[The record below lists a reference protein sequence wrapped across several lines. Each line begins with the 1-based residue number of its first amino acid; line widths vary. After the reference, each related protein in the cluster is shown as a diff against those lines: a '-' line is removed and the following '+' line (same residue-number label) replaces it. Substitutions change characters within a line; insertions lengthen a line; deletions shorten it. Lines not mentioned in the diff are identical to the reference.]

1 MTMVFHICG
10 ICDRDRGRVDLVTID
25 EDILTRVRRSAM
37 PRLVV
42 QLTAAKDDII
52 ASIGEQAYAA
62 AADAELTVDGLVRG
76 AIFVCKRCVG
86 QLPKLPKATRQ
97 TAR

>member
-10 ICDRDRGRVDLVTID
+10 ICNRDRGRVDLVTID

-42 QLTAAKDDII
+42 QLAAAKDDII

-62 AADAELTVDGLVRG
+62 H
-76 AIFVCKRCVG
+76 G
-86 QLPKLPKATRQ
+86 QLISYPNLWGIATIPAQPPQNRFIPVNSPQ
-97 TAR
+97 KK